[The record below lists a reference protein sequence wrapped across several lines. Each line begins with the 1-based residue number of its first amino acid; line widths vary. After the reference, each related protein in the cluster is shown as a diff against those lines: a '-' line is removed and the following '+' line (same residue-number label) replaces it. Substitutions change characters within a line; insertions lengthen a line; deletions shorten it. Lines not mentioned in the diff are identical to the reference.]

1 MALRT
6 ERDHYAARVQVAK
19 VMLVTIN
26 RRDTAPLAR
35 PFASEHDGH
44 VMPGV

>member
-19 VMLVTIN
+19 VMLVTID
-26 RRDTAPLAR
+26 RRNTTPLPRAI
-35 PFASEHDGH
+35 AGENDGD
-44 VMPGV
+44 VMPSV